1 MTQMRAR
8 APEAKE
14 ARRLA
19 LLQAAREEF
28 EGRAYIAVTMADIA
42 QRAGLAKGT
51 AYLYFSTKEAIFLS
65 LLSGILDDWFRT
77 LTKALNGVLG
87 AEGVAEQL
95 AQTLMAQPLLLKL
108 LPMLHAT
115 LEQNVSVEEV
125 GDFKRHLAEGMGRLS
140 TQIESCLPWFNP
152 GDGLKFLLRSQA
164 FIVGLSQMSY
174 PSDVV
179 VELLKQPEFSAFKID
194 FSAELR
200 QVFEILLRSPTWTAP
215 KT

>member
-8 APEAKE
+8 VPEAKE
-14 ARRLA
+14 ARRQA
-19 LLQAAREEF
+19 LLRAAQAEF
-28 EGRAYIAVTMADIA
+28 EGRPYIAVTMADIA

-51 AYLYFSTKEAIFLS
+51 AYLYFTTKEALFLS
-65 LLSGILDDWFRT
+65 LLSGMLEGWFSELIT
-77 LTKALNGVLG
+77 SLQGIST

-95 AQTLMAQPLLLKL
+95 TQSLMARPLLLKL

-125 GDFKRHLAEGMGRLS
+125 GEFKRHLAEGMGRLS

-179 VELLKQPEFSAFKID
+179 AELLKDPEFSAFKID

-200 QVFEILLRSPTWTAP
+200 QVFEILLRPATWTAP

>member
-1 MTQMRAR
+1 MTHMRAR

-28 EGRAYIAVTMADIA
+28 EGRPYAAVTMADIA

-51 AYLYFSTKEAIFLS
+51 AYLYFTTKEALFLS
-65 LLSGILDDWFRT
+65 LLSGMLDGWFAE
-77 LTKALNGVLG
+77 LIAALQGAST

-95 AQTLMAQPLLLKL
+95 TQTLIAQPLLLKL
-108 LPMLHAT
+108 LPMLHST

-125 GDFKRHLAEGMGRLS
+125 GDFKRHLAQGMGRLS

-174 PSDVV
+174 PSETV
-179 VELLKQPEFSAFKID
+179 VELLKHPEFSAFKID
-194 FSAELR
+194 FFVELR
-200 QVFEILLRSPTWTAP
+200 HVLVILLRSTVWTAP